1 MRMTETP
8 RDPRSTDQLEQ
19 LLGDEAIGHEG
30 RAGAGDHAAL
40 KLWLR
45 LLACTTQIETEIRR
59 RLRQQFDMTLP
70 RFDYLSQLHRFRE
83 EQPQGLRMNALS
95 RYLMVTGGN
104 VTGLTDELEADGL
117 VERVGSP
124 DDRRAW
130 ILRLTPKGRR
140 AFDAMASEHEQWI
153 LELFAGIDAKTVAQ
167 LYTHLGALRV
177 QLVRTDSAAQD
188 KA

>member
-1 MRMTETP
+1 MAKI
-8 RDPRSTDQLEQ
+8 DDASHAALS
-19 LLGDEAIGHEG
+19 EAQELGHEA
-30 RAGAGDHAAL
+30 RAGRGDHAVL

-45 LLACTTQIETEIRR
+45 MLASTTQIEAEIRK
-59 RLRQQFDMTLP
+59 RLRERFGISLA
-70 RFDYLSQLHRFRE
+70 RFDYMAQLYRYKD
-83 EQPQGLRMNALS
+83 GLKMRVLS

-104 VTGLTDELEADGL
+104 VTGLTDELERDGL
-117 VERVGSP
+117 VVREGSP

-140 AFDAMASEHEQWI
+140 TFEAMADEHEQWI
-153 LELFAGIDAKTVAQ
+153 LELFAGLDEKTVQQ

-177 QLVRTDSAAQD
+177 HLVRSDPSSED